1 MAAYATY
8 TLNPCYHRVSS
19 SAYTF
24 LIVTH
29 LMEQS
34 CYKCGRVIEEG
45 RPFCPH
51 CSAPQIRVVISEPI
65 AAAPLAEVA
74 AVPQLPAALPASQT
88 VPVLAVP
95 MHWSHAVRPCAL
107 AAFVGSLLM
116 TLGLHPLVAML
127 VVGFLAVVFY
137 RQGRPGVSLTTGAGA
152 KLGALSGLLWFAM
165 SSILEAGVVLVLHK
179 GAEIRQSL
187 LTSIDQ
193 FASRTSDPQAL
204 AVFDRFKTPDG
215 IEFLMVA
222 GLIVGFLASVA
233 LGALGGALGGSV
245 LGRRHQN

>member
-1 MAAYATY
+1 
-8 TLNPCYHRVSS
+8 
-19 SAYTF
+19 
-24 LIVTH
+24 
-29 LMEQS
+29 MEQS

-65 AAAPLAEVA
+65 AAAAPLAEVA
-74 AVPQLPAALPASQT
+74 AGVPQLPATLPASET

-137 RQGRPGVSLTTGAGA
+137 RQGRRGVTLTSGAGA

-179 GAEIRQSL
+179 GGEIRQGL
-187 LTSIDQ
+187 LAMIDQ
-193 FASRTSDPQAL
+193 AAARTSDPQAL

-233 LGALGGALGGSV
+233 LGAAGGALGGGV
-245 LGRRHQN
+245 LGRRNQN

>member
-1 MAAYATY
+1 MQ
-8 TLNPCYHRVSS
+8 V
-19 SAYTF
+19 
-24 LIVTH
+24 H
-29 LMEQS
+29 LSYRLARSMEQS
-34 CYKCGRVIEEG
+34 CYQCGHMIEEG

-65 AAAPLAEVA
+65 PAAPLAEVA
-74 AVPQLPAALPASQT
+74 SVPQVPATLPASET

-95 MHWSHAVRPCAL
+95 MHWSHAVKPCAL

-137 RQGRPGVSLTTGAGA
+137 RQGKPGVSLTAGAGA

-165 SSILEAGVVLVLHK
+165 SSILEAGVVLLWHK
-179 GAEIRQSL
+179 GPEIRQQL
-187 LTSIDQ
+187 IAMIDQ
-193 FASRTSDPQAL
+193 AASRASDPQAL
-204 AVFDRFKTPDG
+204 AVFDRFKTPEG
-215 IEFLMVA
+215 IELLMVA

-233 LGALGGALGGSV
+233 LGALGGVLGGSV
-245 LGRRHQN
+245 LGRRNQH

>member
-1 MAAYATY
+1 
-8 TLNPCYHRVSS
+8 
-19 SAYTF
+19 
-24 LIVTH
+24 
-29 LMEQS
+29 MEQS

-51 CSAPQIRVVISEPI
+51 CSAPQIRVLISEPI
-65 AAAPLAEVA
+65 PGSAPLAEVA
-74 AVPQLPAALPASQT
+74 AIPQVAAALPASET

-107 AAFVGSLLM
+107 AALVGSLLM
-116 TLGLHPLVAML
+116 TLGLYPLVAML

-137 RQGRPGVSLTTGAGA
+137 RQGRPGVSLTSGAGA

-179 GAEIRQSL
+179 GAEIRQGL
-187 LTSIDQ
+187 IAVIDQ
-193 FASRTSDPQAL
+193 AAARTSDPQAL
-204 AVFDRFKTPDG
+204 AVFGRFKTPDG

-245 LGRRHQN
+245 LGRRNQN